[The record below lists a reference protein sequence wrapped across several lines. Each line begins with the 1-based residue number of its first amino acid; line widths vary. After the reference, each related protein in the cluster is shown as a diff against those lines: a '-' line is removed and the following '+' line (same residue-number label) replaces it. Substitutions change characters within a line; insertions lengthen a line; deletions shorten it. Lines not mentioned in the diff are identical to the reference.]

1 MRVIWITSIIGIILA
16 SFSVYGILNK
26 ENNFLFSKS
35 EITKDIEKIGDQVF
49 SIPNEDFDL
58 RVFLPSPLVFDRDES
73 GVDSKQTNNSTSQIN
88 QVNIVYH
95 TNLNRQSEGFSIL
108 NQNTRLESSAQKKAQ
123 DMLDRQYFE
132 HDSPDGIGVADLAED
147 SGYEYIVVG
156 ENLARGDFKTADEVV
171 LAWMNSPAHRENI
184 MNSKYTDIGIGIVY
198 GRYDGSD
205 VWILVQHF
213 GASIDTCPKI
223 DSSLEL
229 KIEDEQTVID
239 SLENDIYKKLDEIN
253 STNKWSSGYND
264 LVEEYNALISEFNSK
279 VVAIKEDIALYNE
292 GVVLFNA
299 CVSS

>member
-73 GVDSKQTNNSTSQIN
+73 GVDSTQTNNSTSQIN

-229 KIEDEQTVID
+229 KIEDEQTVVD

>member
-1 MRVIWITSIIGIILA
+1 MRGIWITSIIGIILA

-26 ENNFLFSKS
+26 DNNLIFSKS

-49 SIPNEDFDL
+49 SIPNEDFNL
-58 RVFLPSPLVFDRDES
+58 KVFLPSPLVFNRDES
-73 GVDSKQTNNSTSQIN
+73 SVDSTQTNNTTSQIN

-108 NQNTRLESSAQKKAQ
+108 NQNTKLESSAQKKAQ

-132 HDSPDGIGVADLAED
+132 HDSPEGIGVADLAKE

-184 MNSKYTDIGIGIVY
+184 MNNKYTDIGIGIVY

-213 GASIDTCPKI
+213 GASIDTCPKV

-229 KIEDEQTVID
+229 KIEDEQVVID

-253 STNKWSSGYND
+253 STNKWSGGYND

-279 VVAIKEDIALYNE
+279 VVTIKEDIALYNE
-292 GVVLFNA
+292 GVALFNA

>member
-73 GVDSKQTNNSTSQIN
+73 GVDSTQTNNSTSQIN

-279 VVAIKEDIALYNE
+279 VVAIKEDIAL
-292 GVVLFNA
+292 
-299 CVSS
+299 

>member
-1 MRVIWITSIIGIILA
+1 MRGIWITSIIGIILA

-26 ENNFLFSKS
+26 DNNLIFSKS

-49 SIPNEDFDL
+49 SIPNEDFNL
-58 RVFLPSPLVFDRDES
+58 KVFLPSPLVFNRDES
-73 GVDSKQTNNSTSQIN
+73 SVDSTQTNNTTSQIN

-108 NQNTRLESSAQKKAQ
+108 KQNTKLESSAQKKAQ

-132 HDSPDGIGVADLAED
+132 HDSPEGIGVADLAKE

-184 MNSKYTDIGIGIVY
+184 MNNKYTDIGIGIVY

-213 GASIDTCPKI
+213 GASIDTCPKV

-229 KIEDEQTVID
+229 KIEDEQVVID

-253 STNKWSSGYND
+253 STNKWSGGYND

-279 VVAIKEDIALYNE
+279 VVTIKEDIALYNE
-292 GVVLFNA
+292 GVALFNA

>member
-73 GVDSKQTNNSTSQIN
+73 GVDSTQTNNSTSQIN